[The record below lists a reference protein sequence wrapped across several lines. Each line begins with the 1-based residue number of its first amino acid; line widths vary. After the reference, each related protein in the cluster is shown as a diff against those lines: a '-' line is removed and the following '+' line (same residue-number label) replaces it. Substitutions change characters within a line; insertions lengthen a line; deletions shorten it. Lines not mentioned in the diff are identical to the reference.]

1 MNKPTKNNWNK
12 LYTVRLGTFTFD
24 AKTSKEAT
32 GLADK
37 AIDSA
42 FSADYTP
49 HVLTVR
55 LPDGTQVL
63 GTLWRDPFG
72 YQSRIQVIHDLGR
85 YTLGGSC
92 AYAGDWSD
100 FARTANIYRSFAHD
114 FFGHVMGLLPQTAE
128 TFQFLEGT
136 ISMIAYDFQSEN
148 DIRDTWNRH
157 VKLQNKLSTWRESG
171 FDISDNRVIEL
182 AMGGVSPGQLSADI
196 LGTLSRIPVVADPV
210 YIA

>member
-12 LYTVRLGTFTFD
+12 LYTVLLGTFIFN

-100 FARTANIYRSFAHD
+100 FARTANIYRFFAND
-114 FFGHVMGLLPQTAE
+114 FFGYVMGLLPQTDE
-128 TFQFLEGT
+128 SFKFMEGI
-136 ISMIAYDFQSEN
+136 ISMVAYDFESE
-148 DIRDTWNRH
+148 
-157 VKLQNKLSTWRESG
+157 KQM
-171 FDISDNRVIEL
+171 IETIGL
-182 AMGGVSPGQLSADI
+182 HRA
-196 LGTLSRIPVVADPV
+196 RIAETE
-210 YIA
+210 ASK